1 MKNRSEKF
9 LHTPLK
15 VLAFAAFALL
25 ISGSCSSKEEKDLI
39 PEKTFAVILTEIHM
53 SDGLLM
59 LSDIR
64 DRYYF
69 RDSVAN
75 YTDIIKSHGYTKEA
89 MDRTIKYYFTRKPKR
104 LIKIYDHA
112 IGQLTEIETLLSG
125 EPDEIPSQQGEL
137 WKGAATYFL
146 SDKPENDKI
155 YFDHIF
161 YTKGDYTLQFS
172 VTVYPSDQSF
182 NPCFTAW
189 TCSADSAD
197 TGKRNYFPVIK
208 YIKDGQPHIYTY
220 IFNHRGSSPVILK
233 GWLFD
238 CENNPS
244 GVSRQAKI
252 GNISFSFI
260 PRAL

>member
-1 MKNRSEKF
+1 MKNGSEKYF
-9 LHTPLK
+9 RVRLK
-15 VLAFAAFALL
+15 FLAFAAFALL
-25 ISGSCSSKEEKDLI
+25 LSGSCTSEEEKDLI
-39 PEKTFAVILTEIHM
+39 PEKTFAAILTEIHM
-53 SDGLLM
+53 GDGLLM
-59 LSDIR
+59 LPDIR
-64 DRYYF
+64 DRYFF

-75 YTDIIKSHGYTKEA
+75 YIDIIKSHGYTKEA

-125 EPDEIPSQQGEL
+125 EPDEIPSQQGDL
-137 WKGAATYFL
+137 WKGAAIYFL

-161 YTKGDYTLQFS
+161 YVKGDYTLQFS
-172 VTVYPSDQSF
+172 ATVYPSDQSF

-197 TGKRNYFPVIK
+197 TGKRNYFPAIK
-208 YIKDGQPHIYTY
+208 YIKDGEPHAYTC
-220 IFNHRGSSPVILK
+220 IFNHRASSPVILK
-233 GWLFD
+233 GLLFD
-238 CENNPS
+238 CENNPT
-244 GVSRQAKI
+244 GVYRHAKI

-260 PRAL
+260 PGAL